1 MEKKIKKEN
10 MPEEM
15 LREYMISKGVDKA
28 KDKWVA
34 FDNARK
40 EYKGKYVI
48 LYRKY
53 IKKTYGKTVN
63 EILGVSKK
71 PNMPEE
77 MLREYMIS
85 KGVDKAKNK
94 WIAWK
99 KARKEYNG
107 EYIIPVNSYLEVIY
121 GKTLNEI
128 LCISK
133 FSYMPEEMLREYMI
147 SKGVDKA
154 SNKKIAWKKARKE
167 YCGEYIIPVNSYL
180 EVIYGKTI
188 NEILCTK
195 LIMMPEEML
204 REYMISKGVDKA
216 KDKRIAWDKAK
227 KEYCG
232 KYIIITDHL
241 VKKTYGKTVNEI
253 LGVSKKPY
261 MPEEMLR
268 EYMISKGVDKAK
280 DKQLAWNKARKEYNG
295 EYNITHPG
303 NIKDI
308 YGKTLY
314 EFFDR
319 LGYNP
324 KTRAIN
330 FLTLHINDLAFM
342 DKTQLIHI
350 TLLDNLPKDDYKKI
364 IDCPKGEARKGVIK
378 SMVDGLKNSEEGTET
393 FEEFLEEETEKQNT
407 DAKEETE
414 LEKSLHTGIDITEK
428 PGLFDQKKSIEDVFM
443 EIESLDNLYQ
453 GGYIEQEA
461 IDYITCSEIQK
472 LWNAAI
478 YNPGNAMKLVEEYA
492 STKGSSKF
500 FNAIIREFLKQYKE
514 VCDMKLPEGYSFP
527 YQPLLMQK
535 LTAYMVKE
543 RSQFANWSETGTG
556 KTLSGVLASRCID
569 SRLTLV
575 IAVNSTVNNWTEN
588 AIRVAYPDSKVYQKK
603 DISDSTVL
611 DRDFHNYVVVN
622 YEEFQNSSKFLNK
635 WKPFVENNT
644 VDFVILDE
652 IQKVKS
658 KGSDSV
664 SKRRVVIENLL
675 QTIDIKHGRDLEK
688 EGRMVPVLALS
699 ATPVINTLN
708 EGLSIL
714 SLLKG
719 TDFISRRRTT
729 RRFALDCHFEMVK
742 TGLRLVEESP
752 ARERL
757 ITFPIKRSNKDIL
770 EINKTNGNLLVN
782 IAVSN
787 CLLKLGECIRN
798 GYLQTGTPTL
808 VYTELVTDVIDN
820 AMLYLQ
826 GYGFKVGE
834 FTGRNESTRE
844 KVLEDFIA
852 GKYDVLLAS
861 KPITTGVDGLQNVCN
876 RIIPIDLPWTYAEYH
891 QLTGR
896 CNRKGTKFDEV
907 TIIIPTVEYINDD
920 GEIWSLDNSKLARIK
935 YKQTLADVIMTGE
948 IPDDIIT
955 KEEAFRLAKER
966 LLEFINSNKKDQEVT
981 REIPVQA
988 TEIKEIEEPKTRIR
1002 GDRDQRDYF
1011 SEFQGLN
1018 QRISTS
1024 TCEGVFSKIITNE
1037 SDWRE
1042 YHNLRDLAMGEMQ
1055 NQPINT
1061 VARDFL
1067 RSTKHKVLGDM
1078 GCGMNKLKT
1087 LLPNNYEVI
1096 SVDMYAADETVK
1108 VCNIMDTSSIISDN
1122 SLDIAVYCLSLWSR
1136 NWRDILKDAYRILD
1150 YDGKLII
1157 VEPISS
1163 LSKSIDRV
1171 RETLIENRF
1180 NNISV
1185 VKDSEEKFYYMT
1197 ATK

>member
-1 MEKKIKKEN
+1 MEKKEKKIKKEI

-15 LREYMISKGVDKA
+15 LKEYMISKNIDKA
-28 KDKWVA
+28 VNKRAAWEKE
-34 FDNARK
+34 RK
-40 EYKGKYVI
+40 KYDGEYVI
-48 LYRKY
+48 LFYQS
-53 IKKTYGKTVN
+53 IKKVYGKTVN
-63 EILGVSKK
+63 ELLGITK

-77 MLREYMIS
+77 MLKEYMIS
-85 KGVDKAKNK
+85 KNIDKAVNK
-94 WIAWK
+94 RAAWEKERK
-99 KARKEYNG
+99 KYDG
-107 EYIIPVNSYLEVIY
+107 EYVILFY
-121 GKTLNEI
+121 QSI
-128 LCISK
+128 
-133 FSYMPEEMLREYMI
+133 
-147 SKGVDKA
+147 
-154 SNKKIAWKKARKE
+154 KK
-167 YCGEYIIPVNSYL
+167 V
-180 EVIYGKTI
+180 
-188 NEILCTK
+188 
-195 LIMMPEEML
+195 
-204 REYMISKGVDKA
+204 
-216 KDKRIAWDKAK
+216 
-227 KEYCG
+227 
-232 KYIIITDHL
+232 
-241 VKKTYGKTVNEI
+241 YGKTVNEL
-253 LGVSKKPY
+253 LGITKPN
-261 MPEEMLR
+261 MPEEMLK
-268 EYMISKGVDKAK
+268 EYMISKNVDKAENK
-280 DKQLAWNKARKEYNG
+280 IDTWNKARKEYSG
-295 EYNITHPG
+295 KYNIPFS
-303 NIKDI
+303 NSVKRQ
-308 YGKTLY
+308 YGKTVNELLDIIKPNMPEEMLKEYMISKNVDKAENKKYAWNKAREEYSGKYNIPFSSGVKRLYGKTVY
-314 EFFDR
+314 EFFNK
-319 LGYNP
+319 LGHSL
-324 KTRAIN
+324 KTRSIN
-330 FLTLHINDLAFM
+330 FLTLHIDDLAFM

-350 TLLDNLPKDDYKKI
+350 ALLDNLPKDDYKKI
-364 IDCPKGEARKGVIK
+364 IDCPKGEARKEVIK
-378 SMVDGLKNSEEGTET
+378 SIVDGLKNSKEDEENET

-407 DAKEETE
+407 NAKEETE

-443 EIESLDNLYQ
+443 EIESLDNLDQ

-478 YNPGNAMKLVEEYA
+478 YNPEEAMKLVEKYA

-500 FNAIIREFLKQYKE
+500 FNAIICEFLKQYKE

-569 SRLTLV
+569 SRVTLV

-603 DISDSTVL
+603 DISDSIIL
-611 DRDFHNYVVVN
+611 DRNFHNYVVVN

-658 KGSDSV
+658 KGNDSV

-688 EGRMVPVLALS
+688 EGRVVPVLALS

-719 TDFISRRRTT
+719 TDFISRRGGTTT
-729 RRFALDCHFEMVK
+729 RRSALNCHFEIVK
-742 TGLRLVEESP
+742 TGIRLVEESP

-770 EINKTNGNLLVN
+770 EINKTNENLLVN

-834 FTGRNESTRE
+834 FTGRNEKTRE

-907 TIIIPTVEYINDD
+907 TIIIPTVEYINDS

-966 LLEFINSNKKDQEVT
+966 LLEFINSDKKDQEVIK
-981 REIPVQA
+981 EIPVQA
-988 TEIKEIEEPKTRIR
+988 TEIKEVEELKTRIR

-1024 TCEGVFSKIITNE
+1024 TREGVFSKIITNE

-1042 YHNLRDLAMGEMQ
+1042 YHKLWDQSTMGIYDR
-1055 NQPINT
+1055 PINT

-1087 LLPNNYEVI
+1087 LLPDNYEVI

-1157 VEPISS
+1157 VEPVSS
-1163 LSKSIDRV
+1163 LSKSINRM
-1171 RETLIENRF
+1171 RETLIENKF

-1185 VKDSEEKFYYMT
+1185 VKDGEEKFYYMT

>member
-1 MEKKIKKEN
+1 MEKKEKKIKKEI

-15 LREYMISKGVDKA
+15 LKEYMISKNIDKA
-28 KDKWVA
+28 VNKRAAWE
-34 FDNARK
+34 K
-40 EYKGKYVI
+40 ERIEYSGKYSIPCSSGVK
-48 LYRKY
+48 RQ
-53 IKKTYGKTVN
+53 YGKTIN
-63 EILGVSKK
+63 ELLLGITITITK

-77 MLREYMIS
+77 MLKEYMIS
-85 KGVDKAKNK
+85 KNIDKAVNK
-94 WIAWK
+94 RAAWEKERK
-99 KARKEYNG
+99 KYDG
-107 EYIIPVNSYLEVIY
+107 EYVILFY
-121 GKTLNEI
+121 QSI
-128 LCISK
+128 
-133 FSYMPEEMLREYMI
+133 
-147 SKGVDKA
+147 
-154 SNKKIAWKKARKE
+154 KK
-167 YCGEYIIPVNSYL
+167 V
-180 EVIYGKTI
+180 
-188 NEILCTK
+188 
-195 LIMMPEEML
+195 
-204 REYMISKGVDKA
+204 
-216 KDKRIAWDKAK
+216 
-227 KEYCG
+227 
-232 KYIIITDHL
+232 
-241 VKKTYGKTVNEI
+241 YGKTVNEL
-253 LGVSKKPY
+253 LGITKPN
-261 MPEEMLR
+261 MPEEMLK
-268 EYMISKGVDKAK
+268 EYMISKNVDKAENK
-280 DKQLAWNKARKEYNG
+280 IDTWNKARKEYSG
-295 EYNITHPG
+295 KYNIPFS
-303 NIKDI
+303 NSVKRQ
-308 YGKTLY
+308 YGKTVNELLDIIKPNMPEEMLKEYMISKNVDKAENKKYAWNKAREEYSGKYSIPFSSGVKRLYGKTVY
-314 EFFDR
+314 EFFNK
-319 LGYNP
+319 LGHSL
-324 KTRAIN
+324 KTRSIN
-330 FLTLHINDLAFM
+330 FLTLHIDDLAFM

-350 TLLDNLPKDDYKKI
+350 ALLDNLPKDDYKKI
-364 IDCPKGEARKGVIK
+364 IDCPKGEARKEVIK
-378 SMVDGLKNSEEGTET
+378 SIVDGLKNSKEDEENET

-407 DAKEETE
+407 NAKEETE
-414 LEKSLHTGIDITEK
+414 LEKNLHTGIDITEK
-428 PGLFDQKKSIEDVFM
+428 PGLFNQKKSIEDVFM
-443 EIESLDNLYQ
+443 EIESLDNL

-461 IDYITCSEIQK
+461 IDYINCSEIQK

-478 YNPGNAMKLVEEYA
+478 YNPEEAMKLVEKYA

-500 FNAIIREFLKQYKE
+500 FNAIICEFLKQYKE

-569 SRLTLV
+569 SRVTLV

-603 DISDSTVL
+603 DISDSIIL
-611 DRDFHNYVVVN
+611 DRNFHNYVVVN
-622 YEEFQNSSKFLNK
+622 YEEFQNSNKFLNK

-658 KGSDSV
+658 KGNDSV

-688 EGRMVPVLALS
+688 EGRVVPVLALS

-719 TDFISRRRTT
+719 TDFISIKGTTT
-729 RRFALDCHFEMVK
+729 RRSALNCHFEIVK
-742 TGLRLVEESP
+742 TGIRLVEESP

-770 EINKTNGNLLVN
+770 EINKTNENLLVN

-834 FTGRNESTRE
+834 FTGRNEKTRE

-907 TIIIPTVEYINDD
+907 TIIIPTVEYINDS

-966 LLEFINSNKKDQEVT
+966 LLEFINSDKKDQEVIK
-981 REIPVQA
+981 EIPVQA
-988 TEIKEIEEPKTRIR
+988 TEIKEVEELKTRIR

-1024 TCEGVFSKIITNE
+1024 TREGVFSKIITNE

-1042 YHNLRDLAMGEMQ
+1042 YHKLWDQSTMGIYDR
-1055 NQPINT
+1055 PINT

-1087 LLPNNYEVI
+1087 LLPDNYEVI

-1157 VEPISS
+1157 VEPVSS
-1163 LSKSIDRV
+1163 LSKSINRM
-1171 RETLIENRF
+1171 RETLIENKF

-1185 VKDSEEKFYYMT
+1185 VKDGEEKFYYMT

>member
-1 MEKKIKKEN
+1 MEKKEKKIKKEI

-15 LREYMISKGVDKA
+15 LKEYMISKNIDKA
-28 KDKWVA
+28 VNKRAAWEKE
-34 FDNARK
+34 RK
-40 EYKGKYVI
+40 KYDGEYVI
-48 LYRKY
+48 LFYQS
-53 IKKTYGKTVN
+53 IKKVYGKTVN
-63 EILGVSKK
+63 ELLGITK

-77 MLREYMIS
+77 MLKEYMIS
-85 KGVDKAKNK
+85 KNIDKAVNK
-94 WIAWK
+94 RAAWEKERK
-99 KARKEYNG
+99 KYDG
-107 EYIIPVNSYLEVIY
+107 EYVILFY
-121 GKTLNEI
+121 QSI
-128 LCISK
+128 
-133 FSYMPEEMLREYMI
+133 
-147 SKGVDKA
+147 
-154 SNKKIAWKKARKE
+154 KK
-167 YCGEYIIPVNSYL
+167 V
-180 EVIYGKTI
+180 
-188 NEILCTK
+188 
-195 LIMMPEEML
+195 
-204 REYMISKGVDKA
+204 
-216 KDKRIAWDKAK
+216 
-227 KEYCG
+227 
-232 KYIIITDHL
+232 
-241 VKKTYGKTVNEI
+241 YGKTVNEL
-253 LGVSKKPY
+253 LGITKPN
-261 MPEEMLR
+261 MPEEMLK
-268 EYMISKGVDKAK
+268 EYMISKNVDKAENK
-280 DKQLAWNKARKEYNG
+280 IDTWNKARKEYSG
-295 EYNITHPG
+295 KYNIPFS
-303 NIKDI
+303 NSVKRQ
-308 YGKTLY
+308 YGKTVNELLDIIKPNMPEEMLKEYMISKNVDKAENKKYAWNKAREEYSGKYSIPFSSGVKRLYGKTVY
-314 EFFDR
+314 EFFNK
-319 LGYNP
+319 LGHSL
-324 KTRAIN
+324 KTRSIN
-330 FLTLHINDLAFM
+330 FLTLHIDDLAFM

-350 TLLDNLPKDDYKKI
+350 ALLDNLPKDDYKKI
-364 IDCPKGEARKGVIK
+364 IDCPKGEARKEVIK
-378 SMVDGLKNSEEGTET
+378 SIVDGLKNSKEDEENET

-407 DAKEETE
+407 NAKEETE
-414 LEKSLHTGIDITEK
+414 LEKNLHTGIDITEK
-428 PGLFDQKKSIEDVFM
+428 PGLFNQKKSIEDVFM
-443 EIESLDNLYQ
+443 EIESLDNL

-461 IDYITCSEIQK
+461 IDYINCSEIQK

-478 YNPGNAMKLVEEYA
+478 YNPEEAMKLVEKYA

-500 FNAIIREFLKQYKE
+500 FNAIICEFLKQYKE

-569 SRLTLV
+569 SRVTLV

-603 DISDSTVL
+603 DISDSIIL
-611 DRDFHNYVVVN
+611 DRNFHNYVVVN
-622 YEEFQNSSKFLNK
+622 YEEFQNSNKFLNK

-658 KGSDSV
+658 KGNDSV

-688 EGRMVPVLALS
+688 EGRVVPVLALS

-719 TDFISRRRTT
+719 TDFISIRGTTT
-729 RRFALDCHFEMVK
+729 RRSALNCHFEIVK
-742 TGLRLVEESP
+742 TGIRLVEESP

-770 EINKTNGNLLVN
+770 EINKTNENLLVN

-808 VYTELVTDVIDN
+808 IYTELVTDVIDN

-834 FTGRNESTRE
+834 FTGRNEKTRE

-907 TIIIPTVEYINDD
+907 TIIIPTVEYINDS

-966 LLEFINSNKKDQEVT
+966 LLEFINSDKKDQEVIK
-981 REIPVQA
+981 EIPVQA
-988 TEIKEIEEPKTRIR
+988 TEIKEVEELKTRIR

-1024 TCEGVFSKIITNE
+1024 TREGVFSKIITNE

-1042 YHNLRDLAMGEMQ
+1042 YHKLWDQSTMGIYDR
-1055 NQPINT
+1055 PINT

-1087 LLPNNYEVI
+1087 LLPDNYEVI

-1157 VEPISS
+1157 VEPVSS
-1163 LSKSIDRV
+1163 LSKSINRM
-1171 RETLIENRF
+1171 RETLIENKF

-1185 VKDSEEKFYYMT
+1185 VKDGEEKFYYMT

>member
-1 MEKKIKKEN
+1 MEKKEKKIKKEI

-15 LREYMISKGVDKA
+15 LKEYMISKNIDKA
-28 KDKWVA
+28 VNKRAAWEKE
-34 FDNARK
+34 RK
-40 EYKGKYVI
+40 KYDGEYVI
-48 LYRKY
+48 LFYQS
-53 IKKTYGKTVN
+53 IKKVYGKTVN
-63 EILGVSKK
+63 ELLGITK

-77 MLREYMIS
+77 MLKEYMIS
-85 KGVDKAKNK
+85 KNIDKAVNK
-94 WIAWK
+94 RAAWEKERK
-99 KARKEYNG
+99 KYDG
-107 EYIIPVNSYLEVIY
+107 EYVILFY
-121 GKTLNEI
+121 QSI
-128 LCISK
+128 
-133 FSYMPEEMLREYMI
+133 
-147 SKGVDKA
+147 
-154 SNKKIAWKKARKE
+154 KK
-167 YCGEYIIPVNSYL
+167 V
-180 EVIYGKTI
+180 
-188 NEILCTK
+188 
-195 LIMMPEEML
+195 
-204 REYMISKGVDKA
+204 
-216 KDKRIAWDKAK
+216 
-227 KEYCG
+227 
-232 KYIIITDHL
+232 
-241 VKKTYGKTVNEI
+241 YGKTVNEL
-253 LGVSKKPY
+253 LGITKPN
-261 MPEEMLR
+261 MPEEMLK
-268 EYMISKGVDKAK
+268 EYMISKNVDKAENK
-280 DKQLAWNKARKEYNG
+280 IDTWNKARKEYSG
-295 EYNITHPG
+295 KYNIPFS
-303 NIKDI
+303 NSVKRQ
-308 YGKTLY
+308 YGKTVNELLDIIKPNMPEEMLKEYMISKNVDKAENKKYAWNKAREEYSGKYSIPFSSGVKRLYGKTVY
-314 EFFDR
+314 EFFNK
-319 LGYNP
+319 LGHSL
-324 KTRAIN
+324 KTRSIN
-330 FLTLHINDLAFM
+330 FLTLHIDDLAFM

-350 TLLDNLPKDDYKKI
+350 ALLDNLPKDDYKKI
-364 IDCPKGEARKGVIK
+364 IDCPKGEARKEVIK
-378 SMVDGLKNSEEGTET
+378 SIVDGLKNSKEDEENET

-407 DAKEETE
+407 NAKEETE
-414 LEKSLHTGIDITEK
+414 LEKNLHTGIDITEK
-428 PGLFDQKKSIEDVFM
+428 PGLFNQKKSIEDVFM
-443 EIESLDNLYQ
+443 EIESLDNL

-461 IDYITCSEIQK
+461 IDYINCSEIQK

-478 YNPGNAMKLVEEYA
+478 YNPEEAMKLVEKYA

-500 FNAIIREFLKQYKE
+500 FNAIICEFLKQYKE

-569 SRLTLV
+569 SRVTLV

-603 DISDSTVL
+603 DISDSIIL
-611 DRDFHNYVVVN
+611 DRNFHNYVVVN
-622 YEEFQNSSKFLNK
+622 YEEFQNSNKFLNK

-658 KGSDSV
+658 KGNDSV

-688 EGRMVPVLALS
+688 EGRVVPVLALS

-719 TDFISRRRTT
+719 TDFISRKGTTT
-729 RRFALDCHFEMVK
+729 RRSALNCHFEIVK
-742 TGLRLVEESP
+742 TGIRLVEESP

-770 EINKTNGNLLVN
+770 EINKTNENLLVN

-808 VYTELVTDVIDN
+808 IYTELVTDVIDN

-834 FTGRNESTRE
+834 FTGRNEKTRE

-907 TIIIPTVEYINDD
+907 TIIIPTVEYINDS

-966 LLEFINSNKKDQEVT
+966 LLEFINSDKKDQEVIK
-981 REIPVQA
+981 EIPVQA
-988 TEIKEIEEPKTRIR
+988 TEIKEVEELKTRIR

-1024 TCEGVFSKIITNE
+1024 TREGVFSKIITNE

-1042 YHNLRDLAMGEMQ
+1042 YHKLWDQSTMGIYDR
-1055 NQPINT
+1055 PINT

-1087 LLPNNYEVI
+1087 LLPDNYEVI

-1157 VEPISS
+1157 VEPVSS
-1163 LSKSIDRV
+1163 LSKSINRM
-1171 RETLIENRF
+1171 RETLIENKF

-1185 VKDSEEKFYYMT
+1185 VKDGEEKFYYMT

>member
-1 MEKKIKKEN
+1 MEKKEKKIKKEI

-15 LREYMISKGVDKA
+15 LKEYMISKNIDKA
-28 KDKWVA
+28 VNKRAAWE
-34 FDNARK
+34 K
-40 EYKGKYVI
+40 ERIEYSGKYSIPCSSGVK
-48 LYRKY
+48 RQ
-53 IKKTYGKTVN
+53 YGKTIN
-63 EILGVSKK
+63 ELLLGITITITK

-77 MLREYMIS
+77 MLKEYMIS
-85 KGVDKAKNK
+85 KNIDKAVNK
-94 WIAWK
+94 RAAWEKERK
-99 KARKEYNG
+99 KYDG
-107 EYIIPVNSYLEVIY
+107 EYVILFY
-121 GKTLNEI
+121 QSI
-128 LCISK
+128 
-133 FSYMPEEMLREYMI
+133 
-147 SKGVDKA
+147 
-154 SNKKIAWKKARKE
+154 KK
-167 YCGEYIIPVNSYL
+167 V
-180 EVIYGKTI
+180 
-188 NEILCTK
+188 
-195 LIMMPEEML
+195 
-204 REYMISKGVDKA
+204 
-216 KDKRIAWDKAK
+216 
-227 KEYCG
+227 
-232 KYIIITDHL
+232 
-241 VKKTYGKTVNEI
+241 YGKTVNEL
-253 LGVSKKPY
+253 LGITKPN
-261 MPEEMLR
+261 MPEEMLK
-268 EYMISKGVDKAK
+268 EYMISKNVDKAENK
-280 DKQLAWNKARKEYNG
+280 IDTWNKARKEYSG
-295 EYNITHPG
+295 KYNIPFS
-303 NIKDI
+303 NSVKRQ
-308 YGKTLY
+308 YGKTVNELLDIIKPNMPEEMLKEYMISKNVDKAENKKYAWNKAREEYSGKYSIPFSSGVKRLYGKTVY
-314 EFFDR
+314 EFFNK
-319 LGYNP
+319 LGHSL
-324 KTRAIN
+324 KTRSIN
-330 FLTLHINDLAFM
+330 FLTLHIDDLAFM

-350 TLLDNLPKDDYKKI
+350 ALLDNLPKDDYKKI
-364 IDCPKGEARKGVIK
+364 IDCPKGEARKEVIK
-378 SMVDGLKNSEEGTET
+378 SIVDGLKNSKEDEENET

-407 DAKEETE
+407 NAKEETE
-414 LEKSLHTGIDITEK
+414 LEKNLHTGIDITEK
-428 PGLFDQKKSIEDVFM
+428 PGLFNQKKSIEDVFM
-443 EIESLDNLYQ
+443 EIESLDNL

-461 IDYITCSEIQK
+461 IDYINCSEIQK

-478 YNPGNAMKLVEEYA
+478 YNPEEAMKLVEKYA

-500 FNAIIREFLKQYKE
+500 FNAIICEFLKQYKE

-569 SRLTLV
+569 SRVTLV

-603 DISDSTVL
+603 DISDSIIL
-611 DRDFHNYVVVN
+611 DRNFHNYVVVN

-658 KGSDSV
+658 KGNDSV

-688 EGRMVPVLALS
+688 EGRVVPVLALS

-719 TDFISRRRTT
+719 TDFISIKGTTT
-729 RRFALDCHFEMVK
+729 RRSALNCHFEIVK
-742 TGLRLVEESP
+742 TGIRLVEESP

-770 EINKTNGNLLVN
+770 EINKTNENLLVN

-808 VYTELVTDVIDN
+808 IYTELVTDVIDN

-834 FTGRNESTRE
+834 FTGRNEKTRE

-907 TIIIPTVEYINDD
+907 TIIIPTVEYINDS

-966 LLEFINSNKKDQEVT
+966 LLEFINSDKKDQEVIK
-981 REIPVQA
+981 EIPVQA
-988 TEIKEIEEPKTRIR
+988 TEIKEVEELKTRIR

-1024 TCEGVFSKIITNE
+1024 TREGVFSKIITNE

-1042 YHNLRDLAMGEMQ
+1042 YHKLWDQSTMGIYDR
-1055 NQPINT
+1055 PINT

-1087 LLPNNYEVI
+1087 LLPDNYEVI

-1157 VEPISS
+1157 VEPVSS
-1163 LSKSIDRV
+1163 LSKSINRM
-1171 RETLIENRF
+1171 RETLIENKF

-1185 VKDSEEKFYYMT
+1185 VKDGEEKFYYMT

>member
-1 MEKKIKKEN
+1 MEKKEKKIKKEI

-15 LREYMISKGVDKA
+15 LKEYMISKNIDKA
-28 KDKWVA
+28 VNKRAAWEKE
-34 FDNARK
+34 RK
-40 EYKGKYVI
+40 KYDGEYVI
-48 LYRKY
+48 LFYQS
-53 IKKTYGKTVN
+53 IKKVYGKTVN
-63 EILGVSKK
+63 ELLGITK

-77 MLREYMIS
+77 MLKEYMIS
-85 KGVDKAKNK
+85 KNIDKAVNK
-94 WIAWK
+94 RAAWEKERK
-99 KARKEYNG
+99 KYDG
-107 EYIIPVNSYLEVIY
+107 EYVILFY
-121 GKTLNEI
+121 QSI
-128 LCISK
+128 
-133 FSYMPEEMLREYMI
+133 
-147 SKGVDKA
+147 
-154 SNKKIAWKKARKE
+154 KK
-167 YCGEYIIPVNSYL
+167 V
-180 EVIYGKTI
+180 
-188 NEILCTK
+188 
-195 LIMMPEEML
+195 
-204 REYMISKGVDKA
+204 
-216 KDKRIAWDKAK
+216 
-227 KEYCG
+227 
-232 KYIIITDHL
+232 
-241 VKKTYGKTVNEI
+241 YGKTVNEL
-253 LGVSKKPY
+253 LGITKPN
-261 MPEEMLR
+261 MPEEMLK
-268 EYMISKGVDKAK
+268 EYMISKNVDKAENK
-280 DKQLAWNKARKEYNG
+280 IDTWNKARKEYSG
-295 EYNITHPG
+295 KYNIPFS
-303 NIKDI
+303 NSVKRQ
-308 YGKTLY
+308 YGKTVNELLDIIKPNMPEEMLKEYMISKNVDKAENKKYAWNKAREEYSGKYSIPFSSGVKRLYGKTVY
-314 EFFDR
+314 EFFNK
-319 LGYNP
+319 LGHSL
-324 KTRAIN
+324 KTRSIN
-330 FLTLHINDLAFM
+330 FLTLHIDDLAFM

-350 TLLDNLPKDDYKKI
+350 ALLDNLPKDDYKKI
-364 IDCPKGEARKGVIK
+364 IDCPKGEARKEVIK
-378 SMVDGLKNSEEGTET
+378 SIVDGLKNSKEDEENET

-407 DAKEETE
+407 NAKEETE
-414 LEKSLHTGIDITEK
+414 LEKNLHTGIDITEK
-428 PGLFDQKKSIEDVFM
+428 PGLFNQKKSIGDVFM
-443 EIESLDNLYQ
+443 EIESLDNL

-461 IDYITCSEIQK
+461 IDYINCSEIQK

-478 YNPGNAMKLVEEYA
+478 YNPEEAMKLVEKYA

-500 FNAIIREFLKQYKE
+500 FNAIICEFLKQYKE

-569 SRLTLV
+569 SRVTLV

-603 DISDSTVL
+603 DISDSIIL
-611 DRDFHNYVVVN
+611 DRNFHNYVVVN
-622 YEEFQNSSKFLNK
+622 YEEFQNSNKFLNK

-658 KGSDSV
+658 KGNDSV

-688 EGRMVPVLALS
+688 EGRVVPVLALS

-719 TDFISRRRTT
+719 TDFISIKGTTT
-729 RRFALDCHFEMVK
+729 RRSALNCHFEIVK
-742 TGLRLVEESP
+742 TGIRLVEESP

-770 EINKTNGNLLVN
+770 EINKTNENLLVN

-808 VYTELVTDVIDN
+808 IYTELVTDVIDN

-834 FTGRNESTRE
+834 FTGRNEKTRE

-907 TIIIPTVEYINDD
+907 TIIIPTVEYINDS

-966 LLEFINSNKKDQEVT
+966 LLEFINSDKKDQEVIK
-981 REIPVQA
+981 EIPVQA
-988 TEIKEIEEPKTRIR
+988 TEIKEVEELKTRIR

-1024 TCEGVFSKIITNE
+1024 TREGVFSKIITNE

-1042 YHNLRDLAMGEMQ
+1042 YHKLWDQSTMGIYDR
-1055 NQPINT
+1055 PINT

-1087 LLPNNYEVI
+1087 LLPDNYEVI

-1157 VEPISS
+1157 VEPVSS
-1163 LSKSIDRV
+1163 LSKSINRM
-1171 RETLIENRF
+1171 RETLIENKF

-1185 VKDSEEKFYYMT
+1185 VKDGEEKFYYMT

>member
-1 MEKKIKKEN
+1 MEKKEKKIKKEI

-15 LREYMISKGVDKA
+15 LKEYMISKNIDKA
-28 KDKWVA
+28 VNKRAAWE
-34 FDNARK
+34 K
-40 EYKGKYVI
+40 ERIEYSGKYSIPCSSGVK
-48 LYRKY
+48 RQ
-53 IKKTYGKTVN
+53 YGKTIN
-63 EILGVSKK
+63 ELLLGITITK

-77 MLREYMIS
+77 MLKEYMIS
-85 KGVDKAKNK
+85 KNIDKAVNK
-94 WIAWK
+94 RAAWEKERK
-99 KARKEYNG
+99 KYDG
-107 EYIIPVNSYLEVIY
+107 EYVILFYQSIKKVY
-121 GKTLNEI
+121 GKTVNKLLGITKPN
-128 LCISK
+128 
-133 FSYMPEEMLREYMI
+133 MPEEMLKEYMI
-147 SKGVDKA
+147 SKNVDKA
-154 SNKKIAWKKARKE
+154 ENKK
-167 YCGEYIIPVNSYL
+167 Y
-180 EVIYGKTI
+180 
-188 NEILCTK
+188 
-195 LIMMPEEML
+195 
-204 REYMISKGVDKA
+204 
-216 KDKRIAWDKAK
+216 
-227 KEYCG
+227 
-232 KYIIITDHL
+232 
-241 VKKTYGKTVNEI
+241 
-253 LGVSKKPY
+253 
-261 MPEEMLR
+261 
-268 EYMISKGVDKAK
+268 
-280 DKQLAWNKARKEYNG
+280 AWNKAREEYSG
-295 EYNITHPG
+295 KYSIPFSSG
-303 NIKDI
+303 VKRL
-308 YGKTLY
+308 YGKTVY
-314 EFFDR
+314 EFFNK
-319 LGYNP
+319 LGHSL
-324 KTRAIN
+324 KTRSIN
-330 FLTLHINDLAFM
+330 FLTLHIDDLAFM

-350 TLLDNLPKDDYKKI
+350 ALLDNLPKDDYKKI
-364 IDCPKGEARKGVIK
+364 IDCPKGEARKEVIK
-378 SMVDGLKNSEEGTET
+378 SIVDGLKNSKEDEENET

-407 DAKEETE
+407 NAKEETE
-414 LEKSLHTGIDITEK
+414 LEKNLHTGIDITEK
-428 PGLFDQKKSIEDVFM
+428 PGLFNQKKSIEDVFM
-443 EIESLDNLYQ
+443 EIESLDNL

-461 IDYITCSEIQK
+461 IDYINCSEIQK

-478 YNPGNAMKLVEEYA
+478 YNPEEAMKLVEKYA

-500 FNAIIREFLKQYKE
+500 FNAIICEFLKQYKE

-569 SRLTLV
+569 SRVTLV

-603 DISDSTVL
+603 DISDSIIL
-611 DRDFHNYVVVN
+611 DRNFHNYVVVN

-658 KGSDSV
+658 KGNDSV

-688 EGRMVPVLALS
+688 EGRVVPVLALS

-719 TDFISRRRTT
+719 TDFISIKGTTT
-729 RRFALDCHFEMVK
+729 RRSALNCHFEIVK
-742 TGLRLVEESP
+742 TGIRLVEESP

-770 EINKTNGNLLVN
+770 EINKTNENLLVN

-834 FTGRNESTRE
+834 FTGRNEKTRE

-907 TIIIPTVEYINDD
+907 TIIIPTVEYINDS

-966 LLEFINSNKKDQEVT
+966 LLEFINSDKKDQEVIK
-981 REIPVQA
+981 EIPVQA
-988 TEIKEIEEPKTRIR
+988 TEIKEVEELKTRIR

-1024 TCEGVFSKIITNE
+1024 TREGVFSKIITNE

-1042 YHNLRDLAMGEMQ
+1042 YHKLWDQSTMGIYDR
-1055 NQPINT
+1055 PINT

-1087 LLPNNYEVI
+1087 LLPDNYEVI

-1157 VEPISS
+1157 VEPVSS
-1163 LSKSIDRV
+1163 LSKSINRM
-1171 RETLIENRF
+1171 RETLIENKF

-1185 VKDSEEKFYYMT
+1185 VKDGEDKFYYMT

>member
-1 MEKKIKKEN
+1 MEKKEKKIKKEI

-15 LREYMISKGVDKA
+15 LKEYMISKNIDKA
-28 KDKWVA
+28 VNKRAAWEKE
-34 FDNARK
+34 RK
-40 EYKGKYVI
+40 KYDGEYVI
-48 LYRKY
+48 LFYQS
-53 IKKTYGKTVN
+53 IKKVYGKTVN
-63 EILGVSKK
+63 ELLGITK

-77 MLREYMIS
+77 MLKEYMIS
-85 KGVDKAKNK
+85 KNIDKAVNK
-94 WIAWK
+94 RAAWEKERK
-99 KARKEYNG
+99 KYDG
-107 EYIIPVNSYLEVIY
+107 EYVILFY
-121 GKTLNEI
+121 QSI
-128 LCISK
+128 
-133 FSYMPEEMLREYMI
+133 
-147 SKGVDKA
+147 
-154 SNKKIAWKKARKE
+154 KK
-167 YCGEYIIPVNSYL
+167 V
-180 EVIYGKTI
+180 
-188 NEILCTK
+188 
-195 LIMMPEEML
+195 
-204 REYMISKGVDKA
+204 
-216 KDKRIAWDKAK
+216 
-227 KEYCG
+227 
-232 KYIIITDHL
+232 
-241 VKKTYGKTVNEI
+241 YGKTVNEL
-253 LGVSKKPY
+253 LGITKPN
-261 MPEEMLR
+261 MPEEMLK
-268 EYMISKGVDKAK
+268 EYMISKNVDKAENK
-280 DKQLAWNKARKEYNG
+280 IDTWNKARKEYSG
-295 EYNITHPG
+295 KYNIPFS
-303 NIKDI
+303 NSVKRQ
-308 YGKTLY
+308 YGKTVNELLDIIKPNMPEEMLKEYMISKNVDKAENKKYAWNKAREEYSGKYSIPFSSGVKRLYGKTVY
-314 EFFDR
+314 EFFNK
-319 LGYNP
+319 LGHSL
-324 KTRAIN
+324 KTRSIN
-330 FLTLHINDLAFM
+330 FLTLHIDDLAFM

-350 TLLDNLPKDDYKKI
+350 ALLDNLPKDDYKKI
-364 IDCPKGEARKGVIK
+364 IDCPKGEARKEVIK
-378 SMVDGLKNSEEGTET
+378 SIVDGLKNSKEDEENET

-407 DAKEETE
+407 NAKEETE
-414 LEKSLHTGIDITEK
+414 LEKNLHTGIDITEK
-428 PGLFDQKKSIEDVFM
+428 PGLFNQKKSIEDVFM
-443 EIESLDNLYQ
+443 EIESLDNL

-461 IDYITCSEIQK
+461 IDYINCSEIQK

-478 YNPGNAMKLVEEYA
+478 YNPEEAMKLVEKYA

-500 FNAIIREFLKQYKE
+500 FNAIICEFLKQYKE

-569 SRLTLV
+569 SRVTLV

-603 DISDSTVL
+603 DISDSIIL
-611 DRDFHNYVVVN
+611 DRNFHNYVVVN

-658 KGSDSV
+658 KGNDSV

-688 EGRMVPVLALS
+688 EGRVVPVLALS

-719 TDFISRRRTT
+719 TDFISIRGTTT
-729 RRFALDCHFEMVK
+729 RRSALNCHFEIVK
-742 TGLRLVEESP
+742 TGIRLVEESP
-752 ARERL
+752 AIERL

-770 EINKTNGNLLVN
+770 EIDKTNENLLVN

-808 VYTELVTDVIDN
+808 IYTELVTDVIDN

-834 FTGRNESTRE
+834 FTGRNEKTRE

-907 TIIIPTVEYINDD
+907 TIIIPTVEYINDS

-966 LLEFINSNKKDQEVT
+966 LLEFINSDKKDQEVIK
-981 REIPVQA
+981 EIPVQA
-988 TEIKEIEEPKTRIR
+988 TEIKEVEELKTRIR

-1024 TCEGVFSKIITNE
+1024 TREGVFSKIITNE

-1042 YHNLRDLAMGEMQ
+1042 YHKLWDQSTMGIYDR
-1055 NQPINT
+1055 PINT

-1087 LLPNNYEVI
+1087 LLPDNYEVI

-1157 VEPISS
+1157 VEPVSS
-1163 LSKSIDRV
+1163 LSKSINRM
-1171 RETLIENRF
+1171 RETLIENKF

-1185 VKDSEEKFYYMT
+1185 VKDGEEKFYYMT

>member
-1 MEKKIKKEN
+1 MEKKEKKIKKEI

-15 LREYMISKGVDKA
+15 LKEYMISKNIDKA
-28 KDKWVA
+28 VNKRAAWE
-34 FDNARK
+34 K
-40 EYKGKYVI
+40 ERIEYSGKYSIPCSSGVK
-48 LYRKY
+48 RQ
-53 IKKTYGKTVN
+53 YGKTIN
-63 EILGVSKK
+63 ELLLGITITITK

-77 MLREYMIS
+77 MLKEYMIS
-85 KGVDKAKNK
+85 KNIDKAVNK
-94 WIAWK
+94 RAAWEKERK
-99 KARKEYNG
+99 KYDG
-107 EYIIPVNSYLEVIY
+107 EYVILFY
-121 GKTLNEI
+121 QSI
-128 LCISK
+128 
-133 FSYMPEEMLREYMI
+133 
-147 SKGVDKA
+147 
-154 SNKKIAWKKARKE
+154 KK
-167 YCGEYIIPVNSYL
+167 V
-180 EVIYGKTI
+180 
-188 NEILCTK
+188 
-195 LIMMPEEML
+195 
-204 REYMISKGVDKA
+204 
-216 KDKRIAWDKAK
+216 
-227 KEYCG
+227 
-232 KYIIITDHL
+232 
-241 VKKTYGKTVNEI
+241 YGKTVNEL
-253 LGVSKKPY
+253 LGITKPN
-261 MPEEMLR
+261 MPEEMLK
-268 EYMISKGVDKAK
+268 EYMISKNVDKAENK
-280 DKQLAWNKARKEYNG
+280 IDTWNKARKEYSG
-295 EYNITHPG
+295 KYNIPFS
-303 NIKDI
+303 NSVKRQ
-308 YGKTLY
+308 YGKTVNELLDIIKPNMPEEMLKEYMISKNVDKAENKKYAWNKAREEYSGKYSIPFSSGVKRLYGKTVY
-314 EFFDR
+314 EFFNK
-319 LGYNP
+319 LGHSL
-324 KTRAIN
+324 KTRSIN
-330 FLTLHINDLAFM
+330 FLTLHIDDLAFM

-350 TLLDNLPKDDYKKI
+350 ALLDNLPKDDYKKI
-364 IDCPKGEARKGVIK
+364 IDCPKGEARKEVIK
-378 SMVDGLKNSEEGTET
+378 SIVDGLKNSKEDEENET

-407 DAKEETE
+407 NAKEETE
-414 LEKSLHTGIDITEK
+414 LEKNLHTGIDITEK
-428 PGLFDQKKSIEDVFM
+428 PGLFNQKKSIEDVFM
-443 EIESLDNLYQ
+443 EIESLDNL

-461 IDYITCSEIQK
+461 IDYINCSEIQK

-478 YNPGNAMKLVEEYA
+478 YNPEEAMKLVEKYA

-500 FNAIIREFLKQYKE
+500 FNAIICEFLKQYKE

-569 SRLTLV
+569 SRVTLV

-603 DISDSTVL
+603 DISDSIIL
-611 DRDFHNYVVVN
+611 DRNFHNYVVVN
-622 YEEFQNSSKFLNK
+622 YEEFQNSNKFLNK

-658 KGSDSV
+658 KGNDSV

-688 EGRMVPVLALS
+688 EGRVVPVLALS

-719 TDFISRRRTT
+719 TDFISRKGTTT
-729 RRFALDCHFEMVK
+729 RRSALNCHFEIVK
-742 TGLRLVEESP
+742 TGIRLVEESP

-770 EINKTNGNLLVN
+770 EINKTNENLLVN

-834 FTGRNESTRE
+834 FTGRNEKTRE

-907 TIIIPTVEYINDD
+907 TIIIPTVEYINDS

-966 LLEFINSNKKDQEVT
+966 LLEFINSDKKDQEVIK
-981 REIPVQA
+981 EIPVQA
-988 TEIKEIEEPKTRIR
+988 TEIKEVEELKTRIR

-1024 TCEGVFSKIITNE
+1024 TREGVFSKIITNE

-1042 YHNLRDLAMGEMQ
+1042 YHKLWDQSTMGIYDR
-1055 NQPINT
+1055 PINT

-1087 LLPNNYEVI
+1087 LLPDNYEVI
-1096 SVDMYAADETVK
+1096 SIDMYAADETVK

-1157 VEPISS
+1157 VEPVSS
-1163 LSKSIDRV
+1163 LSKSINRM
-1171 RETLIENRF
+1171 RETLIENKF

-1185 VKDSEEKFYYMT
+1185 VKDGEEKFYYMT

>member
-1 MEKKIKKEN
+1 MEKKEKKIKKEI

-15 LREYMISKGVDKA
+15 LKEYMISKNIDKA
-28 KDKWVA
+28 VNKRAAWE
-34 FDNARK
+34 K
-40 EYKGKYVI
+40 ERIEYSGKYSIPCSSGVK
-48 LYRKY
+48 RQ
-53 IKKTYGKTVN
+53 YGKTIN
-63 EILGVSKK
+63 ELLLGITITITK

-77 MLREYMIS
+77 MLKEYMIS
-85 KGVDKAKNK
+85 KNIDKAVNK
-94 WIAWK
+94 RAAWEKERK
-99 KARKEYNG
+99 KYDG
-107 EYIIPVNSYLEVIY
+107 EYVILFY
-121 GKTLNEI
+121 QSI
-128 LCISK
+128 
-133 FSYMPEEMLREYMI
+133 
-147 SKGVDKA
+147 
-154 SNKKIAWKKARKE
+154 KK
-167 YCGEYIIPVNSYL
+167 V
-180 EVIYGKTI
+180 
-188 NEILCTK
+188 
-195 LIMMPEEML
+195 
-204 REYMISKGVDKA
+204 
-216 KDKRIAWDKAK
+216 
-227 KEYCG
+227 
-232 KYIIITDHL
+232 
-241 VKKTYGKTVNEI
+241 YGKTVNEL
-253 LGVSKKPY
+253 LGITKPN
-261 MPEEMLR
+261 MPEEMLK
-268 EYMISKGVDKAK
+268 EYMISKNVDKAENK
-280 DKQLAWNKARKEYNG
+280 IDTWNKARKEYSG
-295 EYNITHPG
+295 KYNIPFS
-303 NIKDI
+303 NSVKRQ
-308 YGKTLY
+308 YGKTVNELLDIIKPNMPEEMLKEYMISKNVDKAENKKYAWNKAREEYSGKYSIPFSSGVKRLYGKTVY
-314 EFFDR
+314 EFFNK
-319 LGYNP
+319 LGHSL
-324 KTRAIN
+324 KTRSIN
-330 FLTLHINDLAFM
+330 FLTLHIDDLAFM

-350 TLLDNLPKDDYKKI
+350 ALLDNLPKDDYKKI
-364 IDCPKGEARKGVIK
+364 IDCPKGEARKEVIK
-378 SMVDGLKNSEEGTET
+378 SIVDGLKNSKEDEENET

-407 DAKEETE
+407 NAKEETE
-414 LEKSLHTGIDITEK
+414 LEKNLHTGIDITEK
-428 PGLFDQKKSIEDVFM
+428 PGLFNQKKSIEDVFM
-443 EIESLDNLYQ
+443 EIESLDNL

-461 IDYITCSEIQK
+461 IDYINCSEIQK

-478 YNPGNAMKLVEEYA
+478 YNPEEAMKLVEKYA

-500 FNAIIREFLKQYKE
+500 FNAIICEFLKQYKE

-569 SRLTLV
+569 SRVTLV

-603 DISDSTVL
+603 DISDSIIL
-611 DRDFHNYVVVN
+611 DRNFHNYVVVN
-622 YEEFQNSSKFLNK
+622 YEEFQNSNKFLNK

-658 KGSDSV
+658 KGNDSV

-688 EGRMVPVLALS
+688 EGRVVPVLALS

-719 TDFISRRRTT
+719 TDFISRKGTTT
-729 RRFALDCHFEMVK
+729 RRSALNCHFEIVK
-742 TGLRLVEESP
+742 TGIRLVEESP

-770 EINKTNGNLLVN
+770 EINKTNENLLVN

-808 VYTELVTDVIDN
+808 IYTELVTDVIDN

-834 FTGRNESTRE
+834 FTGRNEKTRE

-907 TIIIPTVEYINDD
+907 TIIIPTVEYINDS

-966 LLEFINSNKKDQEVT
+966 LLEFINSDKKDQEVIK
-981 REIPVQA
+981 EIPVQA
-988 TEIKEIEEPKTRIR
+988 TEIKEVEELKTRIR

-1024 TCEGVFSKIITNE
+1024 TREGVFSKIITNE

-1042 YHNLRDLAMGEMQ
+1042 YHKLWDQSTMGIYDR
-1055 NQPINT
+1055 PINT

-1087 LLPNNYEVI
+1087 LLPDNYEVI

-1157 VEPISS
+1157 VEPVSS
-1163 LSKSIDRV
+1163 LSKSINRM
-1171 RETLIENRF
+1171 RETLIENKF

-1185 VKDSEEKFYYMT
+1185 VKDGEEKFYYMT

>member
-1 MEKKIKKEN
+1 MEKKEKKIKKEIMPEEMLKEYMISKNIDKAVNKRAAWNKERIEYSGKYSIICSSGVKRQYGKTINELLLGITKPN

-15 LREYMISKGVDKA
+15 LKEYMISKNIDKAVNKRAAWNKERKKYDGEYVIPLYQSIKKVYGKTVNKLLGIIKPNMPEEMLKEYMISKGVDKA
-28 KDKWVA
+28 ENKWDA
-34 FDNARK
+34 WNKARK
-40 EYKGKYVI
+40 EYSGKYSIPFNRGVK
-48 LYRKY
+48 RQ
-53 IKKTYGKTVN
+53 YGKTVY
-63 EILGVSKK
+63 ELLGIIK

-77 MLREYMIS
+77 MLKEYMIS
-85 KGVDKAKNK
+85 KNVDKA
-94 WIAWK
+94 
-99 KARKEYNG
+99 E
-107 EYIIPVNSYLEVIY
+107 
-121 GKTLNEI
+121 
-128 LCISK
+128 
-133 FSYMPEEMLREYMI
+133 
-147 SKGVDKA
+147 
-154 SNKKIAWKKARKE
+154 NKK
-167 YCGEYIIPVNSYL
+167 Y
-180 EVIYGKTI
+180 
-188 NEILCTK
+188 
-195 LIMMPEEML
+195 
-204 REYMISKGVDKA
+204 
-216 KDKRIAWDKAK
+216 
-227 KEYCG
+227 
-232 KYIIITDHL
+232 
-241 VKKTYGKTVNEI
+241 
-253 LGVSKKPY
+253 
-261 MPEEMLR
+261 
-268 EYMISKGVDKAK
+268 
-280 DKQLAWNKARKEYNG
+280 AWNKAREEYSG
-295 EYNITHPG
+295 KYNIPFSSG
-303 NIKDI
+303 VKRQ
-308 YGKTLY
+308 YGKTIY
-314 EFFDR
+314 EFFDK
-319 LGYNP
+319 LGYNL

-350 TLLDNLPKDDYKKI
+350 ALLDNLSKDDYKKI
-364 IDCPKGEARKGVIK
+364 IDCPKGEDRKEVIN
-378 SMVDGLKNSEEGTET
+378 SIVDGLKNSKEDEENET

-407 DAKEETE
+407 NAKEETE
-414 LEKSLHTGIDITEK
+414 LEKNLHTGIDITEK
-428 PGLFDQKKSIEDVFM
+428 PGLFNQKKSIEDVFM
-443 EIESLDNLYQ
+443 EIESLDNLDQ

-478 YNPGNAMKLVEEYA
+478 YNPEEAMKLVEKYA

-500 FNAIIREFLKQYKE
+500 FNAIICEFLKQYKE

-569 SRLTLV
+569 SRVTLV

-603 DISDSTVL
+603 DISDSIIL
-611 DRDFHNYVVVN
+611 DRNFHNYVVVN
-622 YEEFQNSSKFLNK
+622 YEEFQNSNKFLNK

-658 KGSDSV
+658 KGNDSV

-688 EGRMVPVLALS
+688 EGRVVPVLALS

-719 TDFISRRRTT
+719 TDFISIRGTTT
-729 RRFALDCHFEMVK
+729 RRSALNCHFEIVK
-742 TGLRLVEESP
+742 TGIRLVEESP

-770 EINKTNGNLLVN
+770 EINKTNENLLVN

-834 FTGRNESTRE
+834 FTGRNEKTRE

-907 TIIIPTVEYINDD
+907 TIIIPTVEYINDS

-966 LLEFINSNKKDQEVT
+966 LLEFINSDKKDQEVIK
-981 REIPVQA
+981 EIPVQA
-988 TEIKEIEEPKTRIR
+988 TEIKEVEELKTRIR

-1024 TCEGVFSKIITNE
+1024 TREGVFSKIITNE

-1042 YHNLRDLAMGEMQ
+1042 YHKLWDQSTMGIYDR
-1055 NQPINT
+1055 PINT

-1087 LLPNNYEVI
+1087 LLPDNYEVI

-1157 VEPISS
+1157 VEPVSS
-1163 LSKSIDRV
+1163 LSKSINRM
-1171 RETLIENRF
+1171 RETLIENKF

-1185 VKDSEEKFYYMT
+1185 VKDGEEKFYYMT

>member
-1 MEKKIKKEN
+1 MEKKEKKIKKEI

-15 LREYMISKGVDKA
+15 LKEYMISKNIDKA
-28 KDKWVA
+28 VNKRAAWE
-34 FDNARK
+34 K
-40 EYKGKYVI
+40 ERIEYSGKYSIPCSSGVK
-48 LYRKY
+48 RQ
-53 IKKTYGKTVN
+53 YGKTIN
-63 EILGVSKK
+63 ELLLGITITITK

-77 MLREYMIS
+77 MLKEYMIS
-85 KGVDKAKNK
+85 KNIDKAVNK
-94 WIAWK
+94 RAAWEKERK
-99 KARKEYNG
+99 KYDG
-107 EYIIPVNSYLEVIY
+107 EYVILFY
-121 GKTLNEI
+121 QSI
-128 LCISK
+128 
-133 FSYMPEEMLREYMI
+133 
-147 SKGVDKA
+147 
-154 SNKKIAWKKARKE
+154 KK
-167 YCGEYIIPVNSYL
+167 V
-180 EVIYGKTI
+180 
-188 NEILCTK
+188 
-195 LIMMPEEML
+195 
-204 REYMISKGVDKA
+204 
-216 KDKRIAWDKAK
+216 
-227 KEYCG
+227 
-232 KYIIITDHL
+232 
-241 VKKTYGKTVNEI
+241 YGKTVNEL
-253 LGVSKKPY
+253 LGITKPN
-261 MPEEMLR
+261 MPEEMLK
-268 EYMISKGVDKAK
+268 EYMISKNVDKAENK
-280 DKQLAWNKARKEYNG
+280 IDTWNKARKEYSG
-295 EYNITHPG
+295 KYNIPFS
-303 NIKDI
+303 NSVKRQ
-308 YGKTLY
+308 YGKTVNELLDIIKPNMPEEMLKEYMISKNVDKAENKKYAWNKAREEYSGKYSIPFSSGVKRLYGKTVY
-314 EFFDR
+314 EFFNK
-319 LGYNP
+319 LGHSL
-324 KTRAIN
+324 KTRSIN
-330 FLTLHINDLAFM
+330 FLTLHIDDLAFM

-350 TLLDNLPKDDYKKI
+350 ALLDNLPKDDYKKI
-364 IDCPKGEARKGVIK
+364 IDCPKGEARKEVIK
-378 SMVDGLKNSEEGTET
+378 SIVDGLKNSKEDEENET

-407 DAKEETE
+407 NAKEETE
-414 LEKSLHTGIDITEK
+414 LEKNLHTGIDITEK
-428 PGLFDQKKSIEDVFM
+428 PGLFNQKKSIEDVFM
-443 EIESLDNLYQ
+443 EIESLDNL

-461 IDYITCSEIQK
+461 IDYINCSEIQK

-478 YNPGNAMKLVEEYA
+478 YNPEEAMKLVEKYA

-500 FNAIIREFLKQYKE
+500 FNAIICEFLKQYKE

-569 SRLTLV
+569 SRVTLV

-603 DISDSTVL
+603 DISDSIIL
-611 DRDFHNYVVVN
+611 DRNFHNYVVVN

-658 KGSDSV
+658 KGNDSV

-688 EGRMVPVLALS
+688 EGRVVPVLALS

-719 TDFISRRRTT
+719 TDFISIRGTTT
-729 RRFALDCHFEMVK
+729 RRSALNCHFEIVK
-742 TGLRLVEESP
+742 TGIRLVEESP
-752 ARERL
+752 AIERL

-770 EINKTNGNLLVN
+770 EIDKTNENLLVN

-808 VYTELVTDVIDN
+808 IYTELVTDVIDN

-834 FTGRNESTRE
+834 FTGRNEKTRE

-907 TIIIPTVEYINDD
+907 TIIIPTVEYINDS

-966 LLEFINSNKKDQEVT
+966 LLEFINSDKKDQEVIK
-981 REIPVQA
+981 EIPVQA
-988 TEIKEIEEPKTRIR
+988 TEIKEVEELKTRIR

-1024 TCEGVFSKIITNE
+1024 TREGVFSKIITNE

-1042 YHNLRDLAMGEMQ
+1042 YHKLWDQSTMGIYDR
-1055 NQPINT
+1055 PINT

-1087 LLPNNYEVI
+1087 LLPDNYEVI

-1157 VEPISS
+1157 VEPVSS
-1163 LSKSIDRV
+1163 LSKSINRM
-1171 RETLIENRF
+1171 RETLIENKF

-1185 VKDSEEKFYYMT
+1185 VKDGEEKFYYMT

>member
-1 MEKKIKKEN
+1 MEKKEKKIKKEI

-15 LREYMISKGVDKA
+15 LKEYMISKNIDKA
-28 KDKWVA
+28 VNKRAAWE
-34 FDNARK
+34 K
-40 EYKGKYVI
+40 ERIEYSGKYSIPCSSGVK
-48 LYRKY
+48 RQ
-53 IKKTYGKTVN
+53 YGKTIN
-63 EILGVSKK
+63 ELLLGITITITK

-77 MLREYMIS
+77 MLKEYMIS
-85 KGVDKAKNK
+85 KNIDKAENK
-94 WIAWK
+94 RDAWEKERK
-99 KARKEYNG
+99 KYDG
-107 EYIIPVNSYLEVIY
+107 EYVILFY
-121 GKTLNEI
+121 QSI
-128 LCISK
+128 
-133 FSYMPEEMLREYMI
+133 
-147 SKGVDKA
+147 
-154 SNKKIAWKKARKE
+154 KK
-167 YCGEYIIPVNSYL
+167 V
-180 EVIYGKTI
+180 
-188 NEILCTK
+188 
-195 LIMMPEEML
+195 
-204 REYMISKGVDKA
+204 
-216 KDKRIAWDKAK
+216 
-227 KEYCG
+227 
-232 KYIIITDHL
+232 
-241 VKKTYGKTVNEI
+241 YGKTVNEL
-253 LGVSKKPY
+253 LGITKPN
-261 MPEEMLR
+261 MPEEMLK
-268 EYMISKGVDKAK
+268 EYMISKNVDKAENK
-280 DKQLAWNKARKEYNG
+280 IDTWNKARKEYSG
-295 EYNITHPG
+295 KYNIPFS
-303 NIKDI
+303 NSVKRQ
-308 YGKTLY
+308 YGKTVNELLDIIKPNMPEEMLKEYMISKNVDKAENKKYAWNKAREEYSGKYSIPFSSGVKRLYGKTVY
-314 EFFDR
+314 EFFNK
-319 LGYNP
+319 LGHSL
-324 KTRAIN
+324 KTRSIN
-330 FLTLHINDLAFM
+330 FLTLHIDDLAFM

-350 TLLDNLPKDDYKKI
+350 ALLDNLPKDDYKKI
-364 IDCPKGEARKGVIK
+364 IDCPKGEARKEVIK
-378 SMVDGLKNSEEGTET
+378 SIVDGLKNSKEDEENET

-407 DAKEETE
+407 NAKEETE
-414 LEKSLHTGIDITEK
+414 LEKNLHTGIDITEK
-428 PGLFDQKKSIEDVFM
+428 PGLFNQKKSIEDVFM
-443 EIESLDNLYQ
+443 EIESLDNL

-461 IDYITCSEIQK
+461 IDYINCSEIQK

-478 YNPGNAMKLVEEYA
+478 YNPEEAMKLVEKYA

-500 FNAIIREFLKQYKE
+500 FNAIICEFLKQYKE

-569 SRLTLV
+569 SRVTLV

-603 DISDSTVL
+603 DISDSIIL
-611 DRDFHNYVVVN
+611 DRNFHNYVVVN
-622 YEEFQNSSKFLNK
+622 YEEFQNSNKFLNK

-658 KGSDSV
+658 KGNDSV

-688 EGRMVPVLALS
+688 EGRVVPVLALS

-719 TDFISRRRTT
+719 TDFISRKGTTT
-729 RRFALDCHFEMVK
+729 RRSALNCHFEIVK
-742 TGLRLVEESP
+742 TGIRLVEESP

-770 EINKTNGNLLVN
+770 EINKTNENLLVN

-808 VYTELVTDVIDN
+808 IYTELVTDVIDN

-834 FTGRNESTRE
+834 FTGRNEKTRE

-907 TIIIPTVEYINDD
+907 TIIIPTVEYINDS

-966 LLEFINSNKKDQEVT
+966 LLEFINSDKKDQEVIK
-981 REIPVQA
+981 EIPVQA
-988 TEIKEIEEPKTRIR
+988 TEIKEVEELKTRIR

-1024 TCEGVFSKIITNE
+1024 TREGVFSKIITNE

-1042 YHNLRDLAMGEMQ
+1042 YHKLWDQSTMGIYDR
-1055 NQPINT
+1055 PINT

-1087 LLPNNYEVI
+1087 LLPDNYEVI

-1157 VEPISS
+1157 VEPVSS
-1163 LSKSIDRV
+1163 LSKSINRM
-1171 RETLIENRF
+1171 RETLIENKF

-1185 VKDSEEKFYYMT
+1185 VKDGEEKFYYMT

>member
-1 MEKKIKKEN
+1 MEKKEKKIKKEI

-15 LREYMISKGVDKA
+15 LKEYMISKNIDKA
-28 KDKWVA
+28 VNKRAAWE
-34 FDNARK
+34 K
-40 EYKGKYVI
+40 ERIEYSGKYSIPCSSGVK
-48 LYRKY
+48 RQ
-53 IKKTYGKTVN
+53 YGKTIN
-63 EILGVSKK
+63 ELLLGITITITK

-77 MLREYMIS
+77 MLKEYMIS
-85 KGVDKAKNK
+85 KNIDKAVNK
-94 WIAWK
+94 RAAWEKERK
-99 KARKEYNG
+99 KYDG
-107 EYIIPVNSYLEVIY
+107 EYVILFY
-121 GKTLNEI
+121 QSI
-128 LCISK
+128 
-133 FSYMPEEMLREYMI
+133 
-147 SKGVDKA
+147 
-154 SNKKIAWKKARKE
+154 KK
-167 YCGEYIIPVNSYL
+167 V
-180 EVIYGKTI
+180 
-188 NEILCTK
+188 
-195 LIMMPEEML
+195 
-204 REYMISKGVDKA
+204 
-216 KDKRIAWDKAK
+216 
-227 KEYCG
+227 
-232 KYIIITDHL
+232 
-241 VKKTYGKTVNEI
+241 YGKTVNEL
-253 LGVSKKPY
+253 LGITKPN
-261 MPEEMLR
+261 MPEEMLK
-268 EYMISKGVDKAK
+268 EYMISKNVDKAENK
-280 DKQLAWNKARKEYNG
+280 IDTWNKARKEYSG
-295 EYNITHPG
+295 KYNIPFS
-303 NIKDI
+303 NSVKRQ
-308 YGKTLY
+308 YGKTVNELLDIIKPNMPEEMLKEYMISKNVDKAENKKYAWNKAREEYSGKYSIPFSSGVKRLYGKTVY
-314 EFFDR
+314 EFFNK
-319 LGYNP
+319 LGHSL
-324 KTRAIN
+324 KTRSIN
-330 FLTLHINDLAFM
+330 FLTLHIDDLAFM

-350 TLLDNLPKDDYKKI
+350 ALLDNLPKDDYKKI
-364 IDCPKGEARKGVIK
+364 IDCPKGEARKEVIK
-378 SMVDGLKNSEEGTET
+378 SIVDGLKNSKEDEENET

-407 DAKEETE
+407 NAKEETE
-414 LEKSLHTGIDITEK
+414 LEKNLHTGIDITEK
-428 PGLFDQKKSIEDVFM
+428 PGLFNQKKSIEDVFM
-443 EIESLDNLYQ
+443 EIESLDNL

-461 IDYITCSEIQK
+461 IDYINCSEIQK

-478 YNPGNAMKLVEEYA
+478 YNPEEAMKLVEKYA

-500 FNAIIREFLKQYKE
+500 FNAIICEFLKQYKE

-569 SRLTLV
+569 SRVTLV

-603 DISDSTVL
+603 DISDSIIL
-611 DRDFHNYVVVN
+611 DRNFHNYVVVN

-658 KGSDSV
+658 KGNDSV

-688 EGRMVPVLALS
+688 EGRVVPVLALS

-719 TDFISRRRTT
+719 TDFISIKGTTT
-729 RRFALDCHFEMVK
+729 RRSALNCHFEIVK
-742 TGLRLVEESP
+742 TGIRLVEESP

-770 EINKTNGNLLVN
+770 EINKTNENLLVN

-834 FTGRNESTRE
+834 FTGRNEKTRE

-907 TIIIPTVEYINDD
+907 TIIIPTVEYINDS

-966 LLEFINSNKKDQEVT
+966 LLEFINSDKKDQEVIK
-981 REIPVQA
+981 EIPVQA
-988 TEIKEIEEPKTRIR
+988 TEIKEVEELKTRIR

-1024 TCEGVFSKIITNE
+1024 TREGVFSKIITNE

-1042 YHNLRDLAMGEMQ
+1042 YHKLWDQSTMGIYDR
-1055 NQPINT
+1055 PINT

-1087 LLPNNYEVI
+1087 LLPDNYEVI

-1157 VEPISS
+1157 VEPVSS
-1163 LSKSIDRV
+1163 LSKSINRM
-1171 RETLIENRF
+1171 RETLIENKF

-1185 VKDSEEKFYYMT
+1185 VKDGEEKFYYMT

>member
-1 MEKKIKKEN
+1 MEKKEKKIKKEI

-15 LREYMISKGVDKA
+15 LKEYMISKNVDKA
-28 KDKWVA
+28 VNKRAAW
-34 FDNARK
+34 NK
-40 EYKGKYVI
+40 ERIEYSGKYSIICSSGVK
-48 LYRKY
+48 RQ
-53 IKKTYGKTVN
+53 YGKTIN
-63 EILGVSKK
+63 ELLLGITK

-77 MLREYMIS
+77 MLKEYMIS
-85 KGVDKAKNK
+85 KNIDKAVNK
-94 WIAWK
+94 RAAWNKVRK
-99 KARKEYNG
+99 KYDG
-107 EYIIPVNSYLEVIY
+107 EYVIPLYQSI
-121 GKTLNEI
+121 
-128 LCISK
+128 
-133 FSYMPEEMLREYMI
+133 
-147 SKGVDKA
+147 
-154 SNKKIAWKKARKE
+154 KK
-167 YCGEYIIPVNSYL
+167 V
-180 EVIYGKTI
+180 
-188 NEILCTK
+188 
-195 LIMMPEEML
+195 
-204 REYMISKGVDKA
+204 
-216 KDKRIAWDKAK
+216 
-227 KEYCG
+227 
-232 KYIIITDHL
+232 
-241 VKKTYGKTVNEI
+241 YGKTVNEL
-253 LGVSKKPY
+253 LGITKPN
-261 MPEEMLR
+261 MPEEMLK
-268 EYMISKGVDKAK
+268 EYMISKNVDKAENK
-280 DKQLAWNKARKEYNG
+280 IDTWNKARKEYSG
-295 EYNITHPG
+295 KYNIPFS
-303 NIKDI
+303 NSVKRQ
-308 YGKTLY
+308 YGKTVNELLDIIKPNMPEEMLKEYMISKNVDKAENKKYAWNKAREEYSGKYSIPFSSGVKRLYGKTVY
-314 EFFDR
+314 EFFNK
-319 LGYNP
+319 LGHSL
-324 KTRAIN
+324 KTRSIN
-330 FLTLHINDLAFM
+330 FLTLHIDDLAFM

-350 TLLDNLPKDDYKKI
+350 ALLDNLPKDDYKKI
-364 IDCPKGEARKGVIK
+364 IDCPKGEARKEVIK
-378 SMVDGLKNSEEGTET
+378 SIVDGLKNSKEDEENET

-407 DAKEETE
+407 NAKEETE
-414 LEKSLHTGIDITEK
+414 LEKNLHTGIDITEK
-428 PGLFDQKKSIEDVFM
+428 PGLFNQKKSIEDVFM
-443 EIESLDNLYQ
+443 EIESLDNL

-461 IDYITCSEIQK
+461 IDYINCSEIQK

-478 YNPGNAMKLVEEYA
+478 YNPEEAMKLVEKYA

-500 FNAIIREFLKQYKE
+500 FNAIICEFLKQYKE

-569 SRLTLV
+569 SRVTLV

-603 DISDSTVL
+603 DISDSIIL
-611 DRDFHNYVVVN
+611 DRNFHNYVVVN
-622 YEEFQNSSKFLNK
+622 YEEFQNSNKFLNK

-658 KGSDSV
+658 KGNDSV

-688 EGRMVPVLALS
+688 EGRVVPVLALS

-719 TDFISRRRTT
+719 TDFISIKGTTT
-729 RRFALDCHFEMVK
+729 RRSALNCHFEIVK
-742 TGLRLVEESP
+742 TGIRLVEESP

-770 EINKTNGNLLVN
+770 EINKTNENLLVN

-808 VYTELVTDVIDN
+808 IYTELVTDVIDN

-834 FTGRNESTRE
+834 FTGRNEKTRE

-907 TIIIPTVEYINDD
+907 TIIIPTVEYINDS

-966 LLEFINSNKKDQEVT
+966 LLEFINSDKKDQEVIK
-981 REIPVQA
+981 EIPVQA
-988 TEIKEIEEPKTRIR
+988 TEIKEVEELKTRIR

-1024 TCEGVFSKIITNE
+1024 TREGVFSKIITNE

-1042 YHNLRDLAMGEMQ
+1042 YHKLWDQSTMGIYDR
-1055 NQPINT
+1055 PINT

-1087 LLPNNYEVI
+1087 LLPDNYEVI

-1157 VEPISS
+1157 VEPVSS
-1163 LSKSIDRV
+1163 LSKSINRM
-1171 RETLIENRF
+1171 RETLIENKF

-1185 VKDSEEKFYYMT
+1185 VKDGEEKFYYMT

>member
-1 MEKKIKKEN
+1 MEKKEKKIKKEI

-15 LREYMISKGVDKA
+15 LKEYMISKNIDKA
-28 KDKWVA
+28 VNKRAAWE
-34 FDNARK
+34 K
-40 EYKGKYVI
+40 ERIEYSGKYSIPCSSGVK
-48 LYRKY
+48 RQ
-53 IKKTYGKTVN
+53 YGKTIN
-63 EILGVSKK
+63 ELLLGITITITK

-77 MLREYMIS
+77 MLKEYMIS
-85 KGVDKAKNK
+85 KNIDKAVNK
-94 WIAWK
+94 RAAWEKERK
-99 KARKEYNG
+99 KYDG
-107 EYIIPVNSYLEVIY
+107 EYVILFY
-121 GKTLNEI
+121 QSI
-128 LCISK
+128 
-133 FSYMPEEMLREYMI
+133 
-147 SKGVDKA
+147 
-154 SNKKIAWKKARKE
+154 KK
-167 YCGEYIIPVNSYL
+167 V
-180 EVIYGKTI
+180 
-188 NEILCTK
+188 
-195 LIMMPEEML
+195 
-204 REYMISKGVDKA
+204 
-216 KDKRIAWDKAK
+216 
-227 KEYCG
+227 
-232 KYIIITDHL
+232 
-241 VKKTYGKTVNEI
+241 YGKTVNEL
-253 LGVSKKPY
+253 LGITKPN
-261 MPEEMLR
+261 MPEEMLK
-268 EYMISKGVDKAK
+268 EYMISKNVDKAENK
-280 DKQLAWNKARKEYNG
+280 IDTWNKARKEYSG
-295 EYNITHPG
+295 KYNIPFS
-303 NIKDI
+303 NSVKRQ
-308 YGKTLY
+308 YGKTVNELLDIIKPNMPEEMLKEYMISKNVDKAENKKYAWNKAREEYSGKYSIPFSSGVKRLYGKTVY
-314 EFFDR
+314 EFFNK
-319 LGYNP
+319 LGHSL
-324 KTRAIN
+324 KTRSIN
-330 FLTLHINDLAFM
+330 FLTLHIDDLAFM

-350 TLLDNLPKDDYKKI
+350 ALLDNLPKDDYKKI
-364 IDCPKGEARKGVIK
+364 IDCPKGEARKEVIK
-378 SMVDGLKNSEEGTET
+378 SIVDGLKNSKEDEENET

-407 DAKEETE
+407 NAKEETE
-414 LEKSLHTGIDITEK
+414 LEKNLHTGIDITEK
-428 PGLFDQKKSIEDVFM
+428 PGLFNQKKSIEDVFM
-443 EIESLDNLYQ
+443 EIESLDNL

-461 IDYITCSEIQK
+461 IDYINCSEIQK

-478 YNPGNAMKLVEEYA
+478 YNPEEAMKLVEKYA

-500 FNAIIREFLKQYKE
+500 FNAIICEFLKQYKE

-569 SRLTLV
+569 SRVTLV

-603 DISDSTVL
+603 DISDSIIL
-611 DRDFHNYVVVN
+611 DRNFHNYVVVN
-622 YEEFQNSSKFLNK
+622 YEEFQNSNKFLNK

-658 KGSDSV
+658 KGNDSV

-688 EGRMVPVLALS
+688 EGRVVPVLALS

-719 TDFISRRRTT
+719 TDFISIRGTTT
-729 RRFALDCHFEMVK
+729 RRSALNCHFEIVK
-742 TGLRLVEESP
+742 TGIRLVEESP

-770 EINKTNGNLLVN
+770 EINKTNENLLVN

-808 VYTELVTDVIDN
+808 IYTELVTDVIDN

-834 FTGRNESTRE
+834 FTGRNEKTRE

-907 TIIIPTVEYINDD
+907 TIIIPTVEYINDS

-966 LLEFINSNKKDQEVT
+966 LLEFINSDKKDQEVIK
-981 REIPVQA
+981 EIPVQA
-988 TEIKEIEEPKTRIR
+988 TEIKEVEELKTRIR

-1024 TCEGVFSKIITNE
+1024 TREGVFSKIITNE

-1042 YHNLRDLAMGEMQ
+1042 YHKLWDQSTMGIYDR
-1055 NQPINT
+1055 PINT

-1087 LLPNNYEVI
+1087 LLPDNYEVI

-1157 VEPISS
+1157 VEPVSS
-1163 LSKSIDRV
+1163 LSKSINRM
-1171 RETLIENRF
+1171 RETLIENKF

-1185 VKDSEEKFYYMT
+1185 VKDGEEKFYYMT

>member
-1 MEKKIKKEN
+1 MEKKEKKIKKEI

-15 LREYMISKGVDKA
+15 LKEYMISKNIDKA
-28 KDKWVA
+28 VNKRAAWEKE
-34 FDNARK
+34 RK
-40 EYKGKYVI
+40 KYDGEYVI
-48 LYRKY
+48 LFYQS
-53 IKKTYGKTVN
+53 IKKVYGKTVN
-63 EILGVSKK
+63 ELLGITK

-77 MLREYMIS
+77 MLKEYMIS
-85 KGVDKAKNK
+85 KNIDKAVNK
-94 WIAWK
+94 RAAWEKERK
-99 KARKEYNG
+99 KYDG
-107 EYIIPVNSYLEVIY
+107 EYVILFY
-121 GKTLNEI
+121 QSI
-128 LCISK
+128 
-133 FSYMPEEMLREYMI
+133 
-147 SKGVDKA
+147 
-154 SNKKIAWKKARKE
+154 KK
-167 YCGEYIIPVNSYL
+167 V
-180 EVIYGKTI
+180 
-188 NEILCTK
+188 
-195 LIMMPEEML
+195 
-204 REYMISKGVDKA
+204 
-216 KDKRIAWDKAK
+216 
-227 KEYCG
+227 
-232 KYIIITDHL
+232 
-241 VKKTYGKTVNEI
+241 YGKTVNEL
-253 LGVSKKPY
+253 LGITKPN
-261 MPEEMLR
+261 MPEEMLK
-268 EYMISKGVDKAK
+268 EYMISKNVDKAENK
-280 DKQLAWNKARKEYNG
+280 IDTWNKARKEYSG
-295 EYNITHPG
+295 KYNIPFS
-303 NIKDI
+303 NSVKRQ
-308 YGKTLY
+308 YGKTVNELLDIIKPNMPEEMLKEYMISKNVDKAENKKYAWNKAREEYSGKYSIPFSSGVKRLYGKTVY
-314 EFFDR
+314 EFFNK
-319 LGYNP
+319 LGHSL
-324 KTRAIN
+324 KTRSIN
-330 FLTLHINDLAFM
+330 FLTLHIDDLAFM

-350 TLLDNLPKDDYKKI
+350 ALLDNLPKDDYKKI
-364 IDCPKGEARKGVIK
+364 IDCPKGEARKEVIK
-378 SMVDGLKNSEEGTET
+378 SIVDGLKNSKEDEENET

-407 DAKEETE
+407 NAKEETE
-414 LEKSLHTGIDITEK
+414 LEKNLHTGIDITEK
-428 PGLFDQKKSIEDVFM
+428 PGLFNQKKSIEDVFM
-443 EIESLDNLYQ
+443 EIESLDNL

-461 IDYITCSEIQK
+461 IDYINCSEIQK

-478 YNPGNAMKLVEEYA
+478 YNPEEAMKLVEKYA

-500 FNAIIREFLKQYKE
+500 FNAIICEFLKQYKE

-569 SRLTLV
+569 SRVTLV

-603 DISDSTVL
+603 DISDSIIL
-611 DRDFHNYVVVN
+611 DRNFHNYVVVN

-658 KGSDSV
+658 KGNDSV

-688 EGRMVPVLALS
+688 EGRVVPVLALS

-719 TDFISRRRTT
+719 TDFISIKGTTT
-729 RRFALDCHFEMVK
+729 RRSALNCHFEIVK
-742 TGLRLVEESP
+742 TGIRLVEESP

-770 EINKTNGNLLVN
+770 EINKTNENLLVN

-834 FTGRNESTRE
+834 FTGRNEKTRE

-907 TIIIPTVEYINDD
+907 TIIIPTVEYINDS

-966 LLEFINSNKKDQEVT
+966 LLEFINSDKKDQEVIK
-981 REIPVQA
+981 EIPVQA
-988 TEIKEIEEPKTRIR
+988 TEIKEVEELKTRIR

-1042 YHNLRDLAMGEMQ
+1042 YHKLWDQSTMGIYDR
-1055 NQPINT
+1055 PINT

-1087 LLPNNYEVI
+1087 LLPDNYEVI

-1157 VEPISS
+1157 VEPVSS
-1163 LSKSIDRV
+1163 LSKSINRM
-1171 RETLIENRF
+1171 RETLIENKF

-1185 VKDSEEKFYYMT
+1185 VKDGEEKFYYMT

>member
-1 MEKKIKKEN
+1 MEKKEKKIKKEI

-15 LREYMISKGVDKA
+15 LKEYMISKNIDKA
-28 KDKWVA
+28 VNKRAAWEKE
-34 FDNARK
+34 RK
-40 EYKGKYVI
+40 KYDGEYVI
-48 LYRKY
+48 LFYQS
-53 IKKTYGKTVN
+53 IKKVYGKTVN
-63 EILGVSKK
+63 ELLGITK

-77 MLREYMIS
+77 MLKEYMIS
-85 KGVDKAKNK
+85 KNVDKAENK
-94 WIAWK
+94 ID
-99 KARKEYNG
+99 
-107 EYIIPVNSYLEVIY
+107 
-121 GKTLNEI
+121 T
-128 LCISK
+128 
-133 FSYMPEEMLREYMI
+133 
-147 SKGVDKA
+147 
-154 SNKKIAWKKARKE
+154 
-167 YCGEYIIPVNSYL
+167 
-180 EVIYGKTI
+180 
-188 NEILCTK
+188 
-195 LIMMPEEML
+195 
-204 REYMISKGVDKA
+204 
-216 KDKRIAWDKAK
+216 
-227 KEYCG
+227 
-232 KYIIITDHL
+232 
-241 VKKTYGKTVNEI
+241 
-253 LGVSKKPY
+253 
-261 MPEEMLR
+261 
-268 EYMISKGVDKAK
+268 
-280 DKQLAWNKARKEYNG
+280 WNKARKEYSG
-295 EYNITHPG
+295 KYNIPFS
-303 NIKDI
+303 NSVKRQ
-308 YGKTLY
+308 YGKTVNELLDIIKPNMPEEMLKEYMISKNVDKAENKKYAWNKAREEYSGKYSIPFSSGVKRLYGKTVY
-314 EFFDR
+314 EFFNK
-319 LGYNP
+319 LGHSL
-324 KTRAIN
+324 KTRSIN
-330 FLTLHINDLAFM
+330 FLTLHIDDLAFM

-350 TLLDNLPKDDYKKI
+350 ALLDNLPKDDYKKI
-364 IDCPKGEARKGVIK
+364 IDCPKGEARKEVIK
-378 SMVDGLKNSEEGTET
+378 SIVDGLKNSKEDEENET

-407 DAKEETE
+407 NAKEETE
-414 LEKSLHTGIDITEK
+414 LEKNLHTGIDITEK
-428 PGLFDQKKSIEDVFM
+428 PGLFNQKKSIEDVFM
-443 EIESLDNLYQ
+443 EIESLDNL

-461 IDYITCSEIQK
+461 IDYINCSEIQK

-478 YNPGNAMKLVEEYA
+478 YNPEEAMKLVEKYA

-500 FNAIIREFLKQYKE
+500 FNAIICEFLKQYKE

-569 SRLTLV
+569 SRVTLV

-603 DISDSTVL
+603 DISDSIIL
-611 DRDFHNYVVVN
+611 DRNFHNYVVVN
-622 YEEFQNSSKFLNK
+622 YEEFQNSNKFLNK

-658 KGSDSV
+658 KGNDSV

-688 EGRMVPVLALS
+688 EGRVVPVLALS

-719 TDFISRRRTT
+719 TDFISIRGTTT
-729 RRFALDCHFEMVK
+729 RRSALNCHFEIVK
-742 TGLRLVEESP
+742 TGIRLVEESP

-770 EINKTNGNLLVN
+770 EINKTNENLLVN

-808 VYTELVTDVIDN
+808 IYTELVTDVIDN

-834 FTGRNESTRE
+834 FTGRNEKTRE

-907 TIIIPTVEYINDD
+907 TIIIPTVEYINDS

-966 LLEFINSNKKDQEVT
+966 LLEFINSDKKDQEVIK
-981 REIPVQA
+981 EIPVQA
-988 TEIKEIEEPKTRIR
+988 TEIKEVEELKTRIR

-1024 TCEGVFSKIITNE
+1024 TREGVFSKIITNE

-1042 YHNLRDLAMGEMQ
+1042 YHKLWDQSTMGIYDR
-1055 NQPINT
+1055 PINT

-1087 LLPNNYEVI
+1087 LLPDNYEVI

-1157 VEPISS
+1157 VEPVSS
-1163 LSKSIDRV
+1163 LSKSINRM
-1171 RETLIENRF
+1171 RETLIENKF

-1185 VKDSEEKFYYMT
+1185 VKDGEEKFYYMT

>member
-1 MEKKIKKEN
+1 MEKKEKKIKKEI

-15 LREYMISKGVDKA
+15 LKEYMISKNIDKA
-28 KDKWVA
+28 VNKRAAWEKE
-34 FDNARK
+34 RK
-40 EYKGKYVI
+40 KYDGEYVI
-48 LYRKY
+48 LFYQS
-53 IKKTYGKTVN
+53 IKKVYGKTVN
-63 EILGVSKK
+63 KLLGITK

-77 MLREYMIS
+77 MLKEYMIS
-85 KGVDKAKNK
+85 KNIDKAVNK
-94 WIAWK
+94 RAAWEKERK
-99 KARKEYNG
+99 KYDG
-107 EYIIPVNSYLEVIY
+107 EYVILFYQSIKKVY
-121 GKTLNEI
+121 GKTVNKLLGITKPN
-128 LCISK
+128 
-133 FSYMPEEMLREYMI
+133 MPEEMLKEYMI
-147 SKGVDKA
+147 SKNVDKA
-154 SNKKIAWKKARKE
+154 ENKK
-167 YCGEYIIPVNSYL
+167 Y
-180 EVIYGKTI
+180 
-188 NEILCTK
+188 
-195 LIMMPEEML
+195 
-204 REYMISKGVDKA
+204 
-216 KDKRIAWDKAK
+216 
-227 KEYCG
+227 
-232 KYIIITDHL
+232 
-241 VKKTYGKTVNEI
+241 
-253 LGVSKKPY
+253 
-261 MPEEMLR
+261 
-268 EYMISKGVDKAK
+268 
-280 DKQLAWNKARKEYNG
+280 AWNKAREEYSG
-295 EYNITHPG
+295 KYSIPFSSG
-303 NIKDI
+303 VKRL
-308 YGKTLY
+308 YGKTVY
-314 EFFDR
+314 EFFNK
-319 LGYNP
+319 LGHSL
-324 KTRAIN
+324 KTRSIN
-330 FLTLHINDLAFM
+330 FLTLHIDDLAFM

-350 TLLDNLPKDDYKKI
+350 ALLDNLPKDDYKKI
-364 IDCPKGEARKGVIK
+364 IDCPKGEARKEVIK
-378 SMVDGLKNSEEGTET
+378 SIVDGLKNSKEDEENET

-407 DAKEETE
+407 NAKEETE
-414 LEKSLHTGIDITEK
+414 LEKNLHTGIDITEK
-428 PGLFDQKKSIEDVFM
+428 PGLFNQKKSIEDVFM
-443 EIESLDNLYQ
+443 EIESLDNL

-461 IDYITCSEIQK
+461 IDYINCSEIQK

-478 YNPGNAMKLVEEYA
+478 YNPEEAMKLVEKYA

-500 FNAIIREFLKQYKE
+500 FNAIICEFLKQYKE

-569 SRLTLV
+569 SRVTLV

-603 DISDSTVL
+603 DISDSIIL
-611 DRDFHNYVVVN
+611 DRNFHNYVVVN

-658 KGSDSV
+658 KGNDSV

-688 EGRMVPVLALS
+688 EGRVVPVLALS

-719 TDFISRRRTT
+719 TDFISIKGTTT
-729 RRFALDCHFEMVK
+729 RRSALNCHFEIVK
-742 TGLRLVEESP
+742 TGIRLVEESP

-770 EINKTNGNLLVN
+770 EINKTNENLLVN

-834 FTGRNESTRE
+834 FTGRNEKTRE

-907 TIIIPTVEYINDD
+907 TIIIPTVEYINDS

-966 LLEFINSNKKDQEVT
+966 LLEFINSDKKDQEVIK
-981 REIPVQA
+981 EIPVQA
-988 TEIKEIEEPKTRIR
+988 TEIKEVEELKTRIR

-1024 TCEGVFSKIITNE
+1024 TREGVFSKIITNE

-1042 YHNLRDLAMGEMQ
+1042 YHKLWDQSTMGIYDR
-1055 NQPINT
+1055 PINT

-1087 LLPNNYEVI
+1087 LLPDNYEVI

-1157 VEPISS
+1157 VEPVSS
-1163 LSKSIDRV
+1163 LSKSINRM
-1171 RETLIENRF
+1171 RETLIENKF

-1185 VKDSEEKFYYMT
+1185 VKDGEDKFYYMT

>member
-1 MEKKIKKEN
+1 MEKKEKKIKKER

-28 KDKWVA
+28 VNKWVA
-34 FDNARK
+34 WDKAKK
-40 EYKGKYVI
+40 EYDGEYSITNANYVRI
-48 LYRKY
+48 IYDKN
-53 IKKTYGKTVN
+53 VN
-63 EILGVSKK
+63 ELLLGVSSK
-71 PNMPEE
+71 PSMPEE

-85 KGVDKAKNK
+85 KGVDKAADKRV
-94 WIAWK
+94 AWDK
-99 KARKEYNG
+99 VREKYNG
-107 EYIIPVNSYLEVIY
+107 EYFIASSSNVKLIY
-121 GKTLNEI
+121 GKTVNEI
-128 LCISK
+128 LGISK
-133 FSYMPEEMLREYMI
+133 SNMPEEMLKEYMI

-154 SNKKIAWKKARKE
+154 AKKHEAWNKVRKE
-167 YCGEYIIPVNSYL
+167 YDGEYNIPSLAMVK
-180 EVIYGKTI
+180 EIYGKT
-188 NEILCTK
+188 
-195 LIMMPEEML
+195 M
-204 REYMISKGVDKA
+204 
-216 KDKRIAWDKAK
+216 
-227 KEYCG
+227 
-232 KYIIITDHL
+232 
-241 VKKTYGKTVNEI
+241 
-253 LGVSKKPY
+253 
-261 MPEEMLR
+261 
-268 EYMISKGVDKAK
+268 
-280 DKQLAWNKARKEYNG
+280 
-295 EYNITHPG
+295 
-303 NIKDI
+303 
-308 YGKTLY
+308 Y

-319 LGYNP
+319 LGYHP
-324 KTRAIN
+324 KTRTIN
-330 FLTLHINDLAFM
+330 FLTLHIDDLAFM

-350 TLLDNLPKDDYKKI
+350 ALLDNLPKDDYKKI
-364 IDCPKGEARKGVIK
+364 IDCPKGEARKEVIK
-378 SMVDGLKNSEEGTET
+378 SVVAGLKNSEEEETET
-393 FEEFLEEETEKQNT
+393 FEKFLEEETEKQNT

-414 LEKSLHTGIDITEK
+414 FEKSLHTGIDITEK
-428 PGLFDQKKSIEDVFM
+428 PGLFNQKKSIEDVFM
-443 EIESLDNLYQ
+443 EIESLDNLDQ

-478 YNPGNAMKLVEEYA
+478 YNPEEAMKLVEKYA

-500 FNAIIREFLKQYKE
+500 FNAIICEFLKQYKE

-569 SRLTLV
+569 SRVTLV

-603 DISDSTVL
+603 DISDSIIL
-611 DRDFHNYVVVN
+611 DRNFHNYVVVN
-622 YEEFQNSSKFLNK
+622 YEEFQSSSKFLNK

-658 KGSDSV
+658 KGNDSV

-688 EGRMVPVLALS
+688 EGRVVPVLALS

-719 TDFISRRRTT
+719 TDFISRKGTT
-729 RRFALDCHFEMVK
+729 RRSALNCHFEIVK
-742 TGLRLVEESP
+742 TGIRLVEESP
-752 ARERL
+752 ARERF

-770 EINKTNGNLLVN
+770 EINKTNENLLVN

-834 FTGRNESTRE
+834 FTGRNEKTRE

-896 CNRKGTKFDEV
+896 CNRKGTKFNEV
-907 TIIIPTVEYINDD
+907 TIIIPTVEYINDS

-966 LLEFINSNKKDQEVT
+966 LLEFINSDKKDQEVIK
-981 REIPVQA
+981 EIPVQA
-988 TEIKEIEEPKTRIR
+988 TEIKEVEELKTRIR

-1042 YHNLRDLAMGEMQ
+1042 YHKLWDQSTIGIYDR
-1055 NQPINT
+1055 PINT

-1087 LLPNNYEVI
+1087 LLPDNYEVI

-1157 VEPISS
+1157 VEPVSS
-1163 LSKSIDRV
+1163 LSKSINRM
-1171 RETLIENRF
+1171 RETLIENKF

-1185 VKDSEEKFYYMT
+1185 VKDGEEKFYYMT

>member
-1 MEKKIKKEN
+1 MEKKEKKIKKEI

-15 LREYMISKGVDKA
+15 LKEYMISKNIDKA
-28 KDKWVA
+28 VNKRAAWEKE
-34 FDNARK
+34 RK
-40 EYKGKYVI
+40 KYDGEYVI
-48 LYRKY
+48 LFYQS
-53 IKKTYGKTVN
+53 IKKVYGKTVN
-63 EILGVSKK
+63 ELLGITK

-77 MLREYMIS
+77 MLKEYMIS
-85 KGVDKAKNK
+85 KNIDKAVNK
-94 WIAWK
+94 RAAWEKERK
-99 KARKEYNG
+99 KYDG
-107 EYIIPVNSYLEVIY
+107 EYVILFY
-121 GKTLNEI
+121 QSI
-128 LCISK
+128 
-133 FSYMPEEMLREYMI
+133 
-147 SKGVDKA
+147 
-154 SNKKIAWKKARKE
+154 KK
-167 YCGEYIIPVNSYL
+167 V
-180 EVIYGKTI
+180 
-188 NEILCTK
+188 
-195 LIMMPEEML
+195 
-204 REYMISKGVDKA
+204 
-216 KDKRIAWDKAK
+216 
-227 KEYCG
+227 
-232 KYIIITDHL
+232 
-241 VKKTYGKTVNEI
+241 YGKTVNEL
-253 LGVSKKPY
+253 LGITKPN
-261 MPEEMLR
+261 MPEEMLK
-268 EYMISKGVDKAK
+268 EYMISKNVDKAENK
-280 DKQLAWNKARKEYNG
+280 IDTWNKARKEYSG
-295 EYNITHPG
+295 KYNIPFS
-303 NIKDI
+303 NSVKRQ
-308 YGKTLY
+308 YGKTVNELLDIIKPNMPEEMLKEYMISKNVDKAENKKYAWNKAREEYSGKYSIPFSSGVKRLYGKTVY
-314 EFFDR
+314 EFFNK
-319 LGYNP
+319 LGHSL
-324 KTRAIN
+324 KTRSIN
-330 FLTLHINDLAFM
+330 FLTLHIDDLAFM

-350 TLLDNLPKDDYKKI
+350 ALLDNLPKDDYKKI
-364 IDCPKGEARKGVIK
+364 IDCPKGEARKEVIK
-378 SMVDGLKNSEEGTET
+378 SIVDGLKNSKEDEENET

-407 DAKEETE
+407 NAKEETE
-414 LEKSLHTGIDITEK
+414 LEKNLHTGIDITEK
-428 PGLFDQKKSIEDVFM
+428 PGLFNQKKSIEDVFM
-443 EIESLDNLYQ
+443 EIESLDNL

-461 IDYITCSEIQK
+461 IDYINCSEIQK

-478 YNPGNAMKLVEEYA
+478 YNPEEAMKLVEKYA

-500 FNAIIREFLKQYKE
+500 FNAIICEFLKQYKE

-569 SRLTLV
+569 SRVTLV

-603 DISDSTVL
+603 DISDSIIL
-611 DRDFHNYVVVN
+611 DRNFHNYVVVN
-622 YEEFQNSSKFLNK
+622 YEEFQNSNKFLNK

-658 KGSDSV
+658 KGNDSV

-688 EGRMVPVLALS
+688 EGRVVPVLALS

-719 TDFISRRRTT
+719 TDFISIKGTTT
-729 RRFALDCHFEMVK
+729 RRSALNCHFEIVK
-742 TGLRLVEESP
+742 TGIRLVEESP

-770 EINKTNGNLLVN
+770 EINKTNENLLVN

-834 FTGRNESTRE
+834 FTGRNEKTRE

-907 TIIIPTVEYINDD
+907 TIIIPTVEYINDS

-966 LLEFINSNKKDQEVT
+966 LLEFINSDKKDQEVIK
-981 REIPVQA
+981 EIPVQA
-988 TEIKEIEEPKTRIR
+988 TEIKEVEELKTRIR

-1024 TCEGVFSKIITNE
+1024 TREGVFSKIITNE

-1042 YHNLRDLAMGEMQ
+1042 YHKLWDQSTMGIYDR
-1055 NQPINT
+1055 PINT

-1087 LLPNNYEVI
+1087 LLPDNYEVI

-1157 VEPISS
+1157 VEPVSS
-1163 LSKSIDRV
+1163 LSKSINRM
-1171 RETLIENRF
+1171 RETLIENKF

-1185 VKDSEEKFYYMT
+1185 VKDGEEKFYYMT